1 MAQTDQQRTDA
12 ARELVKK
19 MFLETNATATLNF
32 DDIKAAIVFTDITMN
47 ALPGVLDQAKTIK
60 QNLEARLPEP
70 FFSSATTEQKGIAM
84 AIWAMKE
91 VGLI

>member
-1 MAQTDQQRTDA
+1 MAQTDQQRTEA

-19 MFLETNATATLNF
+19 MFLETNATATLNL
-32 DDIKAAIVFTDITMN
+32 DDVKAAIVFLDNAMD
-47 ALPGVLDQAKTIK
+47 ALPSAFNQTKTIK
-60 QNLEARLPEP
+60 QNLALGLPEP
-70 FFSSATTEQKGIAM
+70 FKSIATTEQKGLAM